1 MRLKNTFTR
10 NGSRF
15 RSTHLTEYDGCKRL
29 LREALRF
36 QDLQTYLGDLTAIRV
51 ERSEAKE
58 GDQDYYN
65 EVSGSDQKNTAWCEV
80 VVSGDP

>member
-1 MRLKNTFTR
+1 M
-10 NGSRF
+10 
-15 RSTHLTEYDGCKRL
+15 
-29 LREALRF
+29 RF